1 MTRDKRH
8 FVRMKRIIYQLAVIA
23 VFAGIDFAPLD
34 VHAQADQGWTRE
46 KAAKWF
52 AGMDW
57 FKGGSGAPSKK
68 KYDAFGREL
77 EDESADTASNAAS
90 KTIVNAGLQ
99 PAPPVNMVEFAR
111 QYHANPSRWDKA
123 FAYLKNT
130 DFSTLKPGR
139 YPVDGD
145 DVYAVI
151 TLGPP
156 KNVDDTTTWESHRN
170 FEDIHYVI
178 SGKEKI
184 GIIPLAQAKVV
195 RQYDSAR
202 DLAGYSAKGS
212 YYVATP
218 GVFFIITTEEA
229 HRPGIRADGSDM
241 VKKLF
246 IKVRKS

>member
-1 MTRDKRH
+1 
-8 FVRMKRIIYQLAVIA
+8 MKRIIYQLAAIIL
-23 VFAGIDFAPLD
+23 FASIDFAPLG
-34 VHAQADQGWTRE
+34 VNAQSDTVWTRE

-57 FKGGSGAPSKK
+57 FKGGSGASSKK
-68 KYDAFGREL
+68 KYDAFGREV
-77 EDESADTASNAAS
+77 EDPSEDTASTTAPATAS
-90 KTIVNAGLQ
+90 KAIVNANLQ

-130 DFSTLKPGR
+130 DFSKLQPGR
-139 YPVDGD
+139 YSVDGD

-156 KNVDDTTTWESHRN
+156 KMIDDTTTWESHRN

-202 DLAGYSAKGS
+202 DLAGYSAKGQ
-212 YYVATP
+212 YYIATP

>member
-1 MTRDKRH
+1 VLLFATSA
-8 FVRMKRIIYQLAVIA
+8 FGSLAA
-23 VFAGIDFAPLD
+23 N
-34 VHAQADQGWTRE
+34 AQSDTVWTRE

-57 FKGGSGAPSKK
+57 FKGGTAEPAKK
-68 KYDAFGREL
+68 KYDPFGREL
-77 EDESADTASNAAS
+77 EDESGDTAA
-90 KTIVNAGLQ
+90 KVVVNANLKPGS
-99 PAPPVNMVEFAR
+99 PVNMVEFAR

-130 DFSTLKPGR
+130 DLSTVQPGR
-139 YPVDGD
+139 YPIDGG

-156 KNVDDTTTWESHRN
+156 KMIDDTTTWESHRN

-178 SGKEKI
+178 SGKERI

-195 RQYDSAR
+195 KQYDSGH

-218 GVFFIITTEEA
+218 ALFFIITTEEA
-229 HRPGIRADGSDM
+229 HRPGIREEGCNM
-241 VKKLF
+241 VKKLY
-246 IKVRKS
+246 IKVRKN

>member
-1 MTRDKRH
+1 MT
-8 FVRMKRIIYQLAVIA
+8 FLLAGLYLSSLEVN
-23 VFAGIDFAPLD
+23 
-34 VHAQADQGWTRE
+34 AQSDTAWTKE

-57 FKGGSGAPSKK
+57 FRGGSGGQPKK
-68 KYDAFGREL
+68 KYDAFGREVEDPL
-77 EDESADTASNAAS
+77 EDTVS
-90 KTIVNAGLQ
+90 KAIVNTGLK
-99 PAPPVNMVEFAR
+99 PELPVNMVEFAR
-111 QYHANPSRWDKA
+111 QYHANPARWDKA
-123 FAYLKNT
+123 FTYLKNT
-130 DFSTLKPGR
+130 DFSKVQPGR
-139 YPVDGD
+139 YPIDGN

-156 KNVDDTTTWESHRN
+156 KKMEDTTLWESHRN

-184 GIIPLAQAKVV
+184 GIIPLAQAKVAKE
-195 RQYDSAR
+195 YNSAT
-202 DLAGYSAKGS
+202 DLANYTAKGS

-218 GVFFIITTEEA
+218 GVFYIITTQEA
-229 HRPGIRADGSDM
+229 HRPGIRADDSGNE

>member
-1 MTRDKRH
+1 
-8 FVRMKRIIYQLAVIA
+8 MKRIIYRLAVIV
-23 VFAGIDFAPLD
+23 VFASIDFAPLN
-34 VHAQADQGWTRE
+34 VHAQSNEVWTQE

-77 EDESADTASNAAS
+77 EDESADSTS
-90 KTIVNAGLQ
+90 KTIVNAGLR

-111 QYHANPSRWDKA
+111 QYHANPARWDKA

-130 DFSTLKPGR
+130 DFSKLQPGR

-156 KNVDDTTTWESHRN
+156 KMIDDTTTWESHRN

-195 RQYDSAR
+195 RPYDGAR

-229 HRPGIRADGSDM
+229 HRPGIKVDGSDM